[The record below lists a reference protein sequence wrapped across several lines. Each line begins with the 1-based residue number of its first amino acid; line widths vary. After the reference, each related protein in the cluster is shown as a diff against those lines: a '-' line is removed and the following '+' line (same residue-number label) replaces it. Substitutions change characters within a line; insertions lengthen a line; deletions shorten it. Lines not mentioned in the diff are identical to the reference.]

1 MAKKQSFN
9 LSSPLLYI
17 ILGALLFI
25 FGLELIGLLMTI
37 AGIFFVVMG
46 IVDLVRRRVV
56 SGVVNLVIAAIIIY
70 LGWAIGEIVLTILG
84 IIIVAK
90 GVLDLFSLLKH
101 KRVNVLN
108 VIFVVLTVAIG
119 LMLAV
124 SPSGFLQTAMKIA
137 GALLIVDGILGLIGA
152 KK

>member
-46 IVDLVRRRVV
+46 IVYLVRRRVV

>member
-17 ILGALLFI
+17 VLGALFFI

-46 IVDLVRRRVV
+46 IVDLVRHRVV

-70 LGWAIGEIVLTILG
+70 LGWTIGKIVLTILG
-84 IIIVAK
+84 IIIIAK

-101 KRVNVLN
+101 KRANALN
-108 VIFVVLTVAIG
+108 VIFVVLTIAIG
-119 LMLAV
+119 LMLAA
-124 SPSGFLQTAMKIA
+124 SPEGFLATAMKIA
-137 GALLIVDGILGLIGA
+137 GALLIVDGVLGLIGA